1 MEKVM
6 EARMK
11 NPAGILPGVM
21 PAIQALMAATA
32 QGGVPQKTL
41 ALMHLRAS
49 QINGCHLCIDLGTG
63 HAKSMGETDDR
74 LIAVG
79 GWRKA
84 TCFTPAERA
93 ALALTEAVTRLD
105 GNDDPVPDEVWDE
118 AARHYDEKGLAA
130 LVLSIA
136 TTNVFNRLNVTTR
149 QMSATWS

>member
-1 MEKVM
+1 MD
-6 EARMK
+6 ARMQ
-11 NPAGILPGVM
+11 NPAMVLPGVM

-32 QGGVPQKTL
+32 EGGVPQATL
-41 ALMHLRAS
+41 GLAHLRAS
-49 QINGCHLCIDLGTG
+49 QINGCHLCVDTGTCY
-63 HAKSMGETDDR
+63 ARSAGETDER
-74 LIAVG
+74 LTAVSR
-79 GWRKA
+79 WRTA

-93 ALALTEAVTRLD
+93 ALALAEAVTRMSD
-105 GNDDPVPDEVWDE
+105 KDDPVPDEIWQE

>member
-1 MEKVM
+1 M

-11 NPAGILPGVM
+11 NPAMVLPGVM

-32 QGGVPQKTL
+32 EGGVPQATL
-41 ALMHLRAS
+41 GLAHLRAS
-49 QINGCHLCIDLGTG
+49 QINGCHLCVDLGTC
-63 HAKSMGETDDR
+63 HAKSGGETDDR
-74 LIAVG
+74 LMAVA

-93 ALALTEAVTRLD
+93 ALALTEAVTRLSD
-105 GNDDPVPDEVWDE
+105 KDDPVPDEIWEE
-118 AARHYDEKGLAA
+118 AARHYDEKALAA
-130 LVLSIA
+130 LVVSIA